1 LTRNPPRTL
10 VILLVAVLVIR
21 LPFLVNGGGMIKVQ
35 FLLLALIIW
44 FALQGKELAA
54 ALFAGLTVLGAIGE
68 GFLLVPVIA
77 GGGHFTPLAPYLAI
91 DIFQILVAIYVFR
104 SKAVATYFAR
114 GATLDSNDTKAATGG
129 P

>member
-1 LTRNPPRTL
+1 LTRNAPRTL

-21 LPFLVNGGGMIKVQ
+21 LPLLVNGGGMLKVQ

-44 FALQGKELAA
+44 FALRGKEAAA
-54 ALFAGLTVLGAIGE
+54 ALFAGLTMLGAIGE
-68 GFLLVPVIA
+68 GILLVPVITGA
-77 GGGHFTPLAPYLAI
+77 RHFAPLAPYLAI

-114 GATLDSNDTKAATGG
+114 SATPDSNDGKPATDGS
-129 P
+129 